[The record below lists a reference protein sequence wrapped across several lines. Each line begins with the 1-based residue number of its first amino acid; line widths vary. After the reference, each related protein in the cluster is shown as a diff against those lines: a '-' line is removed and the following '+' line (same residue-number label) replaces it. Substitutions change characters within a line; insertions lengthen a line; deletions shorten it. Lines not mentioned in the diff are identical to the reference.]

1 MPHTISSKGPM
12 EWAYMP
18 SIFVND
24 VYMPNKTGQSS
35 FGSSQ
40 ADQVTTVDTVTVG
53 IASLSS
59 TDVKA

>member
-1 MPHTISSKGPM
+1 M